1 MVCNKSLVTDG
12 VTSGHY
18 SAAVAAPELAN
29 EALSAAR
36 AASIFFSAALAAAVD
51 RLKSATIK
59 K

>member
-1 MVCNKSLVTDG
+1 MATIN
-12 VTSGHY
+12 H
-18 SAAVAAPELAN
+18 SAVVADPALAS
-29 EALSAAR
+29 EALRAAL